1 MSPLSTTQQSL
12 FLAAG
17 LGRIQSLNDAASA
30 RVSSGK
36 RIDSPAADVAGVG
49 MAAKLDGQQAR
60 LRGVEINLQN
70 GVSRMQS
77 TAGQL
82 NTISRV
88 VTRLSELSVLGSNAT
103 QDANSRSL
111 YQVEFT
117 KLQDQL
123 RQTIGGT
130 TAEIGGTADVSDPSG
145 TYNGTRLFGASAAE
159 TLSVGLQADE
169 QITLPSMDLSSGAMG
184 ALISQDA
191 SGNYTTTIASLGAGT
206 TINDALT
213 QTGQV
218 LANVGAVQS
227 RIDFSVNIAATA
239 SANHEAALSVIRDA
253 DLATDVTAISR
264 LNMLRDAH
272 NAMLAQSRD
281 SGAKLIGLLSRN

>member
-1 MSPLSTTQQSL
+1 MSPLGTTQQSL

-17 LGRIQSLNDAASA
+17 LGRLQSLNDAASA

-82 NTISRV
+82 NTITRV

-130 TAEIGGTADVSDPSG
+130 TAEIGGTADVSNPSG
-145 TYNGTRLFGASAAE
+145 TYNGTRLFGAGAAE

-169 QITLPSMDLSSGAMG
+169 QITLPSMNLSNGAMG

-253 DLATDVTAISR
+253 DVATDVTAISR

>member
-1 MSPLSTTQQSL
+1 MTPLGTTQQSL

-17 LGRIQSLNDAASA
+17 LGRLQSLNDAASA

-36 RIDSPAADVAGVG
+36 RIDTPAADVAGVG

-82 NTISRV
+82 NTITRV

-130 TAEIGGTADVSDPSG
+130 TAEIGGTADVSNPSA
-145 TYNGTRLFGASAAE
+145 TYNGTRLFGSGAAE

-169 QITLPSMDLSSGAMG
+169 QITLPSMNLSNGAMG

-191 SGNYTTTIASLGAGT
+191 SGNYTTTIDSLGAGT

>member
-82 NTISRV
+82 NTITRV

-130 TAEIGGTADVSDPSG
+130 TAEIGGTADVSNPSG
-145 TYNGTRLFGASAAE
+145 TYNGTRLFGAGAAE

-169 QITLPSMDLSSGAMG
+169 QITLPSMNLSNGAMG

-191 SGNYTTTIASLGAGT
+191 SGNYTTTIASLGVGT

-281 SGAKLIGLLSRN
+281 SGAKLISLLSRN

>member
-12 FLAAG
+12 YLAAG
-17 LGRIQSLNDAASA
+17 LGRIQSLSDAASS

-88 VTRLSELSVLGSNAT
+88 VSRLSELSVLGSNAT

-130 TAEIGGTADVSDPSG
+130 TAEIGGTADVSNPSG
-145 TYNGTRLFGASAAE
+145 TYNGTRLFGAAAGE
-159 TLSVGLQADE
+159 TLTIGLQADA
-169 QITLPSMDLSSGAMG
+169 QITLPSLNLSNGAMG

-191 SGNYTTTIASLGAGT
+191 SGNYTTTIASSGAGT

-213 QTGQV
+213 QTSQV

>member
-82 NTISRV
+82 NTITRV

-281 SGAKLIGLLSRN
+281 SGAKLISLLSRN

>member
-1 MSPLSTTQQSL
+1 MSPLSTTQQSHL
-12 FLAAG
+12 LAVG

-36 RIDSPAADVAGVG
+36 RLDSPAADVAGVG
-49 MAAKLDGQQAR
+49 VAAKLDGQQAR
-60 LRGVEINLQN
+60 LRGVEVNLQN

-82 NTISRV
+82 SVITRV
-88 VTRLSELSVLGSNAT
+88 VTRLSELTALGANPT
-103 QDANSRSL
+103 QDATSRSL

-123 RQTIGGT
+123 RNTIGGT
-130 TAEIGGTADVSDPSG
+130 TAEIGGTADVSNPSG
-145 TYNGTRLFGASAAE
+145 TYNGTRLFGAGATE
-159 TLSVGLQADE
+159 TLSIGLQTEE

-191 SGNYTTTIASLGAGT
+191 AGNYTTTISSSGAGA
-206 TINDALT
+206 TINGALT
-213 QTGQV
+213 QTSQV

-281 SGAKLIGLLSRN
+281 SGAKLISLLSRN

>member
-1 MSPLSTTQQSL
+1 MSPLGTTQQSL

-17 LGRIQSLNDAASA
+17 LGRLQSLNDAASA

-82 NTISRV
+82 NTIARV

-130 TAEIGGTADVSDPSG
+130 TAEIGGTADVSNPSG
-145 TYNGTRLFGASAAE
+145 TYNGTRLFGAGAAE
-159 TLSVGLQADE
+159 TLSVGLQPDE
-169 QITLPSMDLSSGAMG
+169 QITLPSMNLSNGAMG

-218 LANVGAVQS
+218 LAKVGAVQS

-264 LNMLRDAH
+264 LNMLKDAH

>member
-1 MSPLSTTQQSL
+1 MSPLGTTQQSL

-17 LGRIQSLNDAASA
+17 LGRLQSLNDAASA

-36 RIDSPAADVAGVG
+36 RIDTPAADVAGVG

-103 QDANSRSL
+103 QDAKSRSL

-130 TAEIGGTADVSDPSG
+130 TAEIGGTADVSNPSG
-145 TYNGTRLFGASAAE
+145 TYNGTRLFGAAAAE

-169 QITLPSMDLSSGAMG
+169 QITLPSMNLSNGAMG

>member
-1 MSPLSTTQQSL
+1 
-12 FLAAG
+12 
-17 LGRIQSLNDAASA
+17 
-30 RVSSGK
+30 
-36 RIDSPAADVAGVG
+36 VAGVG
-49 MAAKLDGQQAR
+49 LAAKLDGQQAR
-60 LRGVEINLQN
+60 LRGVEVNLQN

-82 NTISRV
+82 TTITRV
-88 VTRLSELSVLGSNAT
+88 VTRLSELSVLGANPT
-103 QDANSRSL
+103 QDAASRAL

-145 TYNGTRLFGASAAE
+145 TYNGTRLFGAGAGES
-159 TLSVGLQADE
+159 LSVGLQADE
-169 QITLPSMDLSSGAMG
+169 QITLPSMNLSNGAMG

-191 SGNYTTTIASLGAGT
+191 AGNYTTTIASSGAGT
-206 TINDALT
+206 TINDALS

-227 RIDFSVNIAATA
+227 RIDFSVNIASTA

-253 DLATDVTAISR
+253 DLAADVTAISR
-264 LNMLRDAH
+264 LKMLTEAH
-272 NAMLAQSRD
+272 SAMMAQSRD
-281 SGAKLIGLLSRN
+281 SGAKLLGLLSRN

>member
-1 MSPLSTTQQSL
+1 MSPLSTTQQSHL
-12 FLAAG
+12 LAVS

-36 RIDSPAADVAGVG
+36 RLDSPAADVAGVG
-49 MAAKLDGQQAR
+49 VAAKLDGQQAR
-60 LRGVEINLQN
+60 LRGVEVNLQN

-82 NTISRV
+82 SVITRV
-88 VTRLSELSVLGSNAT
+88 VTRLSELTALGANPT
-103 QDANSRSL
+103 QDATSRSL

-123 RQTIGGT
+123 RNTIGGT
-130 TAEIGGTADVSDPSG
+130 TAEIGGTADVSNPSG
-145 TYNGTRLFGASAAE
+145 TYNGTRLFGAGATE
-159 TLSVGLQADE
+159 TLSIGLQTEE

-191 SGNYTTTIASLGAGT
+191 AGNYTTTISSSGAGA
-206 TINDALT
+206 TINGALT
-213 QTGQV
+213 QTSQV

-281 SGAKLIGLLSRN
+281 SGAKLISLLSRN

>member
-1 MSPLSTTQQSL
+1 MSPLGTTQQSL

-17 LGRIQSLNDAASA
+17 LGRLQSLNDAASA

-82 NTISRV
+82 NTIARV

-130 TAEIGGTADVSDPSG
+130 TA
-145 TYNGTRLFGASAAE
+145 
-159 TLSVGLQADE
+159 
-169 QITLPSMDLSSGAMG
+169 
-184 ALISQDA
+184 
-191 SGNYTTTIASLGAGT
+191 
-206 TINDALT
+206 
-213 QTGQV
+213 
-218 LANVGAVQS
+218 
-227 RIDFSVNIAATA
+227 
-239 SANHEAALSVIRDA
+239 
-253 DLATDVTAISR
+253 
-264 LNMLRDAH
+264 
-272 NAMLAQSRD
+272 
-281 SGAKLIGLLSRN
+281 

>member
-60 LRGVEINLQN
+60 LHGVEINLQN

-82 NTISRV
+82 NTITHV

-145 TYNGTRLFGASAAE
+145 TYNGTRLFGAGAAE

-239 SANHEAALSVIRDA
+239 STNHEAALSVIRDA

-281 SGAKLIGLLSRN
+281 SGAKLISLLSRN

>member
-1 MSPLSTTQQSL
+1 MSPLGTTQQSL

-17 LGRIQSLNDAASA
+17 LGRLQSLNDAASA

-82 NTISRV
+82 NTITRV

-103 QDANSRSL
+103 QDANSRAL

-130 TAEIGGTADVSDPSG
+130 TAEIGGTANVSNPSG
-145 TYNGTRLFGASAAE
+145 TYNGTRLFGAGAAE

-169 QITLPSMDLSSGAMG
+169 QITLPSMNLSNGAMG

-253 DLATDVTAISR
+253 DMATDVTAISR

>member
-1 MSPLSTTQQSL
+1 MSPLSNSQQSL

-17 LGRIQSLNDAASA
+17 LGRIQALNDAATA
-30 RVSSGK
+30 RVSSGT
-36 RIDSPAADVAGVG
+36 RIDRPSADVAGVG
-49 MAAKLDGQQAR
+49 IAAKLDGQQAR
-60 LRGVEINLQN
+60 LRGVEVNLQN

-88 VTRLSELSVLGSNAT
+88 VTRLSELSVLGSNPT
-103 QDANSRSL
+103 QDASSRSL
-111 YQVEFT
+111 YQVEF
-117 KLQDQL
+117 KQLQDQL

-130 TAEIGGTADVSDPSG
+130 TAEIGGTADVSNPSG
-145 TYNGTRLFGASAAE
+145 SYNGTRLFGAGAGE
-159 TLSVGLQADE
+159 TLSVGLQANE

-191 SGNYTTTIASLGAGT
+191 SGNYLTTIGSSGAST
-206 TINDALT
+206 TIDDALT

-253 DLATDVTAISR
+253 DLAADVTAISR
-264 LNMLRDAH
+264 LKMLTDAH
-272 NAMLAQSRD
+272 SAMMAQSRD

>member
-1 MSPLSTTQQSL
+1 MSPLGTTQQSL

-17 LGRIQSLNDAASA
+17 LGRIQTLGDAASA

-60 LRGVEINLQN
+60 LRGVEVNLQN

-77 TAGQL
+77 TVGQL
-82 NTISRV
+82 NTITRV
-88 VTRLSELSVLGSNAT
+88 VTRLSELSVLGSNPS
-103 QDANSRSL
+103 QDASSRSL

-130 TAEIGGTADVSDPSG
+130 TAEIGGTADVSNPSG
-145 TYNGTRLFGASAAE
+145 TYNGTRLFGPGTAE

-169 QITLPSMDLSSGAMG
+169 QITLPSMNLSNGAMG
-184 ALISQDA
+184 ALIRQDA

-213 QTGQV
+213 QVGQV
-218 LANVGAVQS
+218 MANVGAVQS

-264 LNMLRDAH
+264 LNMLKDAH

-281 SGAKLIGLLSRN
+281 SGAKLIALLSRN